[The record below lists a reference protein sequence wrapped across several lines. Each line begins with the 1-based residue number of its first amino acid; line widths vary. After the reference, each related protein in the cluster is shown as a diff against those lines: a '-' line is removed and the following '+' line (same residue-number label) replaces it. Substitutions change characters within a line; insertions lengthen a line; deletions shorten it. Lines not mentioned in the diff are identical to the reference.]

1 MMENQEHKL
10 RRKDRAADEAE
21 AETILRE
28 GVYGVLSL
36 VDAAGEA
43 YGVPLSYAYAAGA
56 IHVHSAV
63 EGHKLEG
70 LRTGAI
76 VSFCV
81 VGQAEP
87 IPEKFSMR
95 YRSAIARC
103 EVHELDGEEK
113 LASLEQLVAK
123 YAAQLRPEGTAYIA
137 ELKGSTR
144 VFALCVLTVSGKR
157 RK

>member
-36 VDAAGEA
+36 VDAAG
-43 YGVPLSYAYAAGA
+43 GVPLSYAYAAGA

-81 VGQAEP
+81 VGEAEP
-87 IPEKFSMR
+87 VPEKFSMR

-123 YAAQLRPEGTAYIA
+123 YAAHLRPEGTAYIA

-144 VFALCVLTVSGKR
+144 VFALRVLQVSGKR

>member
-1 MMENQEHKL
+1 MENSEHKL
-10 RRKDRAADEAE
+10 RRKDRAVEAAEAE
-21 AETILRE
+21 ATLRE

-36 VDAAGEA
+36 VDSKGEA
-43 YGVPLSYAYAAGA
+43 YGVPLSYAYADGA

-70 LRTGAI
+70 LRTGAV

-81 VGQAEP
+81 VGEAEP

-103 EVHELDGEEK
+103 EVRELAGEEK
-113 LASLEQLVAK
+113 LASLEHLVAK
-123 YAAQLRPEGTAYIA
+123 YASHLRPEGTAYIA
-137 ELKGSTR
+137 ELKDSTR
-144 VFALCVLTVSGKR
+144 VFALRVLQVSGKR